1 MNSATGPDDLPSARG
16 SRAHSGGTIGTVTS
30 DEALLYA
37 WREGDLNAGNAL
49 VERHYGPVKRFFGN
63 KLTVTQD
70 RDDLVQETFKGCVLG
85 RDRLADPSRF
95 KAYLYRI
102 AHNVLKRHLH
112 RKYRAV
118 EEELATR
125 SMADIEPGPS
135 TMVRDLEEQRRMLLA
150 LRELPVDWQTALELK
165 YWEGM
170 KSPDIAIVLG
180 VEAST
185 VRSYLKRGRA
195 LLERKLEG
203 AAPPGGG
210 EPEGG

>member
-1 MNSATGPDDLPSARG
+1 MNSAPR
-16 SRAHSGGTIGTVTS
+16 GGTIGTMGAS
-30 DEALLYA
+30 DAELLQA
-37 WREGDLNAGNAL
+37 WRDGDTNAGNAL
-49 VERHYGPVKRFFGN
+49 VERYYAPIKRFFGN
-63 KLTVTQD
+63 KLTVAQD
-70 RDDLVQETFKGCVLG
+70 RDDLIQETFKGCVLG
-85 RDRLADPSRF
+85 RDRLEDPSRL
-95 KAYLYRI
+95 KAYLFRI

-118 EEELATR
+118 EDELSSR

-135 TMVRDLEEQRRMLLA
+135 TMVRELEEQRRMLLA

-170 KSPDIAIVLG
+170 KSPDIAMVLG

-195 LLERKLEG
+195 LLERKLKDGSPTEG
-203 AAPPGGG
+203 
-210 EPEGG
+210 